1 MKRLCPYLLYKNK
14 YCWKL
19 SNQCV
24 SWIYK
29 KKKKD
34 WDCKQSKFHY
44 IFTVSFTASI
54 YRMAIWTSAYF
65 PAAWTIHLWRTRT
78 GAVLS
83 KITIWTSYMEKMC
96 LIKYLYINKILIIL
110 IFMFLA
116 KIITYMY
123 VVGYICDMYYQYI
136 SVFIQS
142 NDSISKPS

>member
-1 MKRLCPYLLYKNK
+1 MYHRFARSFSVDINF
-14 YCWKL
+14 W
-19 SNQCV
+19 NVCV
-24 SWIYK
+24 HISWIKINTAGNFQTNVCLEFIK
-29 KKKKD
+29 KKKN

-54 YRMAIWTSAYF
+54 YRMAIWTSAYL

-116 KIITYMY
+116 KIITYM
-123 VVGYICDMYYQYI
+123 
-136 SVFIQS
+136 
-142 NDSISKPS
+142 